1 MSMARSSGGPV
12 GTWAGAIDTVLVMIT
27 TALVALGYFD
37 GLRGPQL
44 RLTFEATEPW
54 CRQGQDR
61 GMRHG
66 PVGPGRGREPGRWPG
81 VEVSWPADQRNHQRR
96 GAARCGS
103 GAAVLGCR
111 ANDPVLI
118 AEATLM
124 EALLGN

>member
-1 MSMARSSGGPV
+1 V
-12 GTWAGAIDTVLVMIT
+12 GTWAGAIDTVLVMIP

-37 GLRGPQL
+37 GLRSPRL
-44 RLTFEATEPW
+44 RLTVEATELR
-54 CRQGQDR
+54 CRQGR
-61 GMRHG
+61 TEGGGTALWVR
-66 PVGPGRGREPGRWPG
+66 VGVENLGAGPG

-103 GAAVLGCR
+103 GAAVLGRR